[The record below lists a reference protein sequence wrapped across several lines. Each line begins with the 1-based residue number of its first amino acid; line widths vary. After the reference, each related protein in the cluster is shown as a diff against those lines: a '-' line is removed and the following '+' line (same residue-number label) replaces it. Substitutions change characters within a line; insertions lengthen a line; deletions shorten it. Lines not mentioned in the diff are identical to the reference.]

1 MSKYVETICT
11 RAKVSSHTAGN
22 PEYAK
27 KNNALV
33 ALMSE
38 IRSNKSKII
47 KHIEKDVKVAS
58 RDKLNDSFIDR
69 LVLNKTRIQ
78 NMIDGIEKIIEMRI

>member
-11 RAKVSSHTAGN
+11 RAKVSSHTTGN
-22 PEYAK
+22 YK
-27 KNNALV
+27 TRQKNNALV

-38 IRSNKSKII
+38 IRSNKSRII
-47 KHIEKDVKVAS
+47 KHNEKDVKAAS

-69 LVLNKTRIQ
+69 LVLNKTRI
-78 NMIDGIEKIIEMRI
+78 KI